1 MIFQL
6 ESAPSRADN
15 KSMYDQITAA
25 PPELD
30 EIRCPQCGGLNRAG
44 AEWCGQCL
52 ERFVPP
58 KSPEIRGGTAGGGP
72 PPPPPPPGSLQ
83 PQDLLSE
90 LSQTDPSTE
99 DPHIQTLQP
108 NPGPSVATTSLSST
122 AGGKAF
128 LVGTDGISWACK
140 HCEVVNSIDTEVCSG
155 CGMPFADLL
164 RPPETVRPKRDPN
177 TVALISLFWPGA
189 GHGYIGDWGQ
199 AIARGVVSFWV
210 FVIAGVTYAQS
221 GLGAMTTIFGG
232 LSFVF
237 WAVTAHDAF
246 QEASN
251 APSKVILRG
260 RYLVWLVLGVLVLLM
275 GMLVVEGLQAN
286 AQVR

>member
-1 MIFQL
+1 M
-6 ESAPSRADN
+6 
-15 KSMYDQITAA
+15 
-25 PPELD
+25 
-30 EIRCPQCGGLNRAG
+30 
-44 AEWCGQCL
+44 
-52 ERFVPP
+52 
-58 KSPEIRGGTAGGGP
+58 
-72 PPPPPPPGSLQ
+72 Q
-83 PQDLLSE
+83 PQALLSE
-90 LSQTDPSTE
+90 LSEIDSSTE
-99 DPHIQTLQP
+99 PDLGEAPQKESVP
-108 NPGPSVATTSLSST
+108 SGPTTSSRSP
-122 AGGKAF
+122 ADGKAF

-140 HCEVVNSIDTEVCSG
+140 HCDVVNSIDTEDCSG

-189 GHGYIGDWGQ
+189 GHGYIGDWGH
-199 AIARGVVSFWV
+199 AIARGVVSFWI
-210 FVIAGVTYAQS
+210 FVVAAVTYAQS
-221 GLGAMTTIFGG
+221 GLGPMTTIFGG

-260 RYLVWLVLGVLVLLM
+260 RYLVWLVLGILVLLM

-286 AQVR
+286 AAVR